1 MQTRLVA
8 DSSPPRRTQFYPL
21 RSLTHITCVHQ
32 TRSSTN
38 QLKQTVSALAL
49 ILKHNAAVQSCRA
62 LYDLRL
68 NAPKGQRQTTG
79 RHASSQS
86 SGPEIGSGRSRTRSS
101 VARNSA
107 QHPLSSAAE
116 PQQRGRRRDYKLWKN
131 TGIMKTF
138 TCSGA
143 VPHCTRATG
152 RSHRQ
157 KKTSLSN
164 TERSRTQSHP
174 PKPG

>member
-1 MQTRLVA
+1 MPKA
-8 DSSPPRRTQFYPL
+8 L
-21 RSLTHITCVHQ
+21 RSTPTSLSNKQMSWRGMVVEFGRSIKILTGHGKRADNIASYTPNKKSQ
-32 TRSSTN
+32 
-38 QLKQTVSALAL
+38 SAY
-49 ILKHNAAVQSCRA
+49 NAAVQSCRA

-86 SGPEIGSGRSRTRSS
+86 SGPEIGSSRSRTRSS
-101 VARNSA
+101 VACNSA

-116 PQQRGRRRDYKLWKN
+116 PQQRGRRRDP
-131 TGIMKTF
+131 GAMKTF
-138 TCSGA
+138 SCGVA

-152 RSHRQ
+152 RSHRH

-164 TERSRTQSHP
+164 TERGRTQSHP

>member
-86 SGPEIGSGRSRTRSS
+86 SGPEIGSSRSRTRSS

-116 PQQRGRRRDYKLWKN
+116 PQQRGRRRDP
-131 TGIMKTF
+131 GAMKTF
-138 TCSGA
+138 SCGVA
-143 VPHCTRATG
+143 APHCTRATG
-152 RSHRQ
+152 RSHRH

-164 TERSRTQSHP
+164 TERGRTQSHP